1 MDTFFRE
8 AYPGKRSLQT
18 GLEKI
23 SLDIRE
29 TRFPDE
35 LSLMAHSVNKLKHFA
50 TSRKYRG
57 SWGMKRGKAYYGH
70 KVCNLV
76 ERKTNLV
83 RDFKV
88 GLANLSDLK
97 FSFPKDKLMG
107 DRAWSS
113 RKDVLVKGVSA
124 ARLPVEGSGVR
135 IREGVASSTTERGEV
150 VEVFFL
156 NLYRDLEVL
165 LTRIRTK
172 IAIN

>member
-1 MDTFFRE
+1 
-8 AYPGKRSLQT
+8 
-18 GLEKI
+18 
-23 SLDIRE
+23 
-29 TRFPDE
+29 
-35 LSLMAHSVNKLKHFA
+35 MAHSVNKLKHFA